1 MYFTDNVILA
11 GDFMAITGENIS
23 KFTYVVLD
31 DNYPTSSIQNYLST
45 KLIEVESKHVAFLS
59 DQSKIFFD
67 LSEKVNYNN
76 TILGFHR
83 HATIRNEYFRI
94 NNMCK
99 SDCLRAVRFVITKD
113 ERIWSDNT
121 HWTLAY
127 ILKYDVDVT
136 VLDIPMY
143 IVDFREKAPIIFDK
157 NGAVFDSL
165 FDIKSSIASAQ
176 RIQERIDKGW
186 RPLNLS
192 YKIIN
197 LKTDICNLLIEE
209 GNNNV
214 QDKNK

>member
-1 MYFTDNVILA
+1 M

-23 KFTYVVLD
+23 KFIYIVLD
-31 DNYPTSSIQNYLST
+31 DNDPALSIQNYLST
-45 KLIEVESKHVAFLS
+45 KLMEVESKHVAFFN
-59 DQSKIFFD
+59 DQSKIFFE

-83 HATIRNEYFRI
+83 HATIQNEYFRI
-94 NNMCK
+94 NNM
-99 SDCLRAVRFVITKD
+99 SQSACLRAVRFVITKD
-113 ERIWSDNT
+113 GRIWSDNT

-127 ILKYDVDVT
+127 ILKYGVDVT

-143 IVDFREKAPIIFDK
+143 IVDFRENVPIIFDK

-165 FDIKSSIASAQ
+165 FDVKSSIASAQ
-176 RIQERIDKGW
+176 RIQERLDKGW

-197 LKTDICNLLIEE
+197 LKNDICKLLMKE
-209 GNNNV
+209 GNDNV

>member
-1 MYFTDNVILA
+1 
-11 GDFMAITGENIS
+11 MAITGENIS
-23 KFTYVVLD
+23 KFIYIVLD
-31 DNYPTSSIQNYLST
+31 DNDPALSIQNYLST
-45 KLIEVESKHVAFLS
+45 KLMEVESKHVAFFN
-59 DQSKIFFD
+59 DQSKIFFE

-83 HATIRNEYFRI
+83 HATIQNEYFRI
-94 NNMCK
+94 NNM
-99 SDCLRAVRFVITKD
+99 SQSACLRAVRFVITKD
-113 ERIWSDNT
+113 GRIWSDNT

-127 ILKYDVDVT
+127 ILKYGVDVT

-143 IVDFREKAPIIFDK
+143 IVDFRENVPIIFDK

-165 FDIKSSIASAQ
+165 FDVKSSIASAQ
-176 RIQERIDKGW
+176 RIQERLDKGW

-197 LKTDICNLLIEE
+197 LKNDICKLLMKE
-209 GNNNV
+209 GNDNV